1 MVVSVTTVLL
11 PLIISV
17 TTWTSTAL
25 VRIVTDSVM
34 GTPGRSTLGTEIRY
48 EGLGAMLGLKEKRM
62 ANFENRGGNLKKKIL
77 YNVK

>member
-48 EGLGAMLGLKEKRM
+48 EGLGAMLGLKEKRIE
-62 ANFENRGGNLKKKIL
+62 NFENRGGNLKKKIL